1 MAAELWRCGGLNI
14 GQYNPTLR
22 FVASPT
28 VAPGLIVVPSAKK
41 GPVLGLSPDGHGD
54 ITNIDSDH
62 LWTKSSATPDVPS
75 PLVHDGLVYLCDEGG
90 MLSCFDA
97 ATGAD
102 YYSKQ
107 RTHAD
112 RHRASPVYA
121 DGKMYIASRD
131 GTVTVVKAGKEFEV
145 LADNDHGRRYLRIAG
160 HLRWHALFAHV
171 RRAVCDSR
179 RRKERITLGLAI

>member
-1 MAAELWRCGGLNI
+1 M

-54 ITNIDSDH
+54 ITKTESDH
-62 LWTKSSATPDVPS
+62 LWTKSSGTPDVPS

-90 MLSCFDA
+90 FLTCLDA
-97 ATGAD
+97 ASGKE

-107 RTHAD
+107 RVHSD

-121 DGKMYIASRD
+121 DGKIYIAARD

-145 LADNDHGRRYLRIAG
+145 LASNAMGEDISASPVIADGTLYLRTFD
-160 HLRWHALFAHV
+160 ALY
-171 RRAVCDSR
+171 
-179 RRKERITLGLAI
+179 AIREGAKSE